1 MRASAGQIAAIHNP
15 ILLAD
20 WTILKGRVTEPI
32 STNRD
37 QSMMLASV
45 VVRQCNLSDFT

>member
-20 WTILKGRVTEPI
+20 WTILKAALLSLYRLIVI
-32 STNRD
+32 NR
-37 QSMMLASV
+37 
-45 VVRQCNLSDFT
+45 